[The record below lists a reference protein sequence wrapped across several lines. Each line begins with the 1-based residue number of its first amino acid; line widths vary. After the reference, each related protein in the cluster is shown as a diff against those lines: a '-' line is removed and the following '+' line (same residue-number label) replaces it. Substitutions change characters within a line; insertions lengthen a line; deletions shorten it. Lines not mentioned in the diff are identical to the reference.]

1 MTALLQKLL
10 PTYFAPSCN
19 IEDKKIKFSIIPSIR
34 NNSNLKRD
42 RVIQLTAG
50 IVEEIN
56 KEGVEVD
63 LSNPDLCII
72 VEVFRMMCG
81 VSVVEDYNKLKKYN
95 LEQVCEK
102 EQVKEKDEKHE
113 DVVEEE

>member
-50 IVEEIN
+50 IVEETN